1 MDVERLSN
9 ELNDILIE
17 FHNTL
22 CNPSIRCKDCEI
34 SNYRKKYNIAGNCNA
49 IYLAIKLLGA
59 TEDTAIFINKQHIV
73 FRATI
78 CRDKGSS
85 YCSNECYIRN
95 IRKRHTDNELGGS
108 RGSCFYTYLGTILLN
123 DI

>member
-1 MDVERLSN
+1 MDVEKLSN

-22 CNPSIRCKDCEI
+22 CNPSISCKDCEI
-34 SNYRKKYNIAGNCNA
+34 NKYRKKYSVSGSCNA

-59 TEDTAIFINKQHIV
+59 TEDTAIFINKQDKI
-73 FRATI
+73 FKSSI
-78 CRDKGSS
+78 CNWSFN
-85 YCSNECYIRN
+85 YCSNECYIRD
-95 IRKRHTDNELGGS
+95 IRKKRADDELGGS

>member
-1 MDVERLSN
+1 MDKERIAN

-34 SNYRKKYNIAGNCNA
+34 SNYRKKYNITGSCNA

-59 TEDTAIFINKQHIV
+59 TKDTAMFINKQDKI
-73 FRATI
+73 FKSSI
-78 CRDKGSS
+78 CNWSFNFF
-85 YCSNECYIRN
+85 SNECYIRN

>member
-22 CNPSIRCKDCEI
+22 CNPSICCKDCEI
-34 SNYRKKYNIAGNCNA
+34 NKYRKKYSVSGSCNA

-73 FRATI
+73 FRSTI
-78 CRDKGSS
+78 CRDRGFN
-85 YCSNECYIRN
+85 YCLNECYIRD
-95 IRKRHTDNELGGS
+95 IKKKRADDELGGS
-108 RGSCFYTYLGTILLN
+108 CGFCFYTYLGTMLLN

>member
-1 MDVERLSN
+1 MDKERIAN

-34 SNYRKKYNIAGNCNA
+34 SKYRKKYDIAGSCNA

-59 TEDTAIFINKQHIV
+59 TEDTAMFINKQHIT
-73 FRATI
+73 FRTI
-78 CRDKGSS
+78 VCRDK
-85 YCSNECYIRN
+85 CLNECYIHD
-95 IRKRHTDNELGGS
+95 IKEHTKELEN
-108 RGSCFYTYLGTILLN
+108 RGSCFYIYLGTILLN
-123 DI
+123 DV

>member
-1 MDVERLSN
+1 MDKEIIAN

-34 SNYRKKYNIAGNCNA
+34 HEYRKKYDVAGSCNA
-49 IYLAIKLLGA
+49 IYLAIVLLGD
-59 TEDTAIFINKQHIV
+59 TENTAMFINKQYEI
-73 FRATI
+73 FKSTI
-78 CRDKGSS
+78 CNEGFGF
-85 YCSNECYIRN
+85 CLNECYIHD
-95 IRKRHTDNELGGS
+95 IRIYTDLLEN

-123 DI
+123 DV

>member
-22 CNPSIRCKDCEI
+22 CNPSICCKDCEI
-34 SNYRKKYNIAGNCNA
+34 NKYRKKYSVSGSCNA

-59 TEDTAIFINKQHIV
+59 TEDTAIFINKQHIA
-73 FRATI
+73 FRATV
-78 CRDKGSS
+78 CTDKGFNYCLNEYS
-85 YCSNECYIRN
+85 YYLSIFMISISTTNTN
-95 IRKRHTDNELGGS
+95 IQNVIFHKSIVYKKR
-108 RGSCFYTYLGTILLN
+108 
-123 DI
+123 

>member
-1 MDVERLSN
+1 MDKERLSN

-22 CNPSIRCKDCEI
+22 CNPSTPCKDCKI
-34 SNYRKKYNIAGNCNA
+34 NKYRKKYNVNSTCSAV
-49 IYLAIKLLGA
+49 YLAIKLLGA
-59 TEDTAIFINKQHIV
+59 TKDTAMFINKQDKI
-73 FRATI
+73 FKSSI
-78 CRDKGSS
+78 CNGNFNF
-85 YCSNECYIRN
+85 CSNKCYIRN

>member
-1 MDVERLSN
+1 MDVERIAN

-22 CNPSIRCKDCEI
+22 CNPSISCKDCEI
-34 SNYRKKYNIAGNCNA
+34 NKYRKKYSVSGSCNA

-59 TEDTAIFINKQHIV
+59 TEDTAIFINKQDKI
-73 FRATI
+73 FKSSI
-78 CRDKGSS
+78 CNWSFN
-85 YCSNECYIRN
+85 YCSNECYIRD
-95 IRKRHTDNELGGS
+95 IRKKRADDELGGS

>member
-1 MDVERLSN
+1 MDVKKLSN

-85 YCSNECYIRN
+85 YCSNECYIHD
-95 IRKRHTDNELGGS
+95 IKKRTKELEA

>member
-1 MDVERLSN
+1 MDKERIAN

-22 CNPSIRCKDCEI
+22 CNPSISCKDCEI
-34 SNYRKKYNIAGNCNA
+34 SNYRKKYNITGSCNA

-73 FRATI
+73 FRATV
-78 CRDKGSS
+78 CTDKGFN
-85 YCSNECYIRN
+85 YCLNECYIRD
-95 IRKRHTDNELGGS
+95 IKKKRADDELGGS
-108 RGSCFYTYLGTILLN
+108 CGSCFYTYLGTILLN

>member
-1 MDVERLSN
+1 MDVERIAN

-22 CNPSIRCKDCEI
+22 CNPSISCKDCEI
-34 SNYRKKYNIAGNCNA
+34 SIYRKKYSVSGSCNA

-59 TEDTAIFINKQHIV
+59 TEDTAIFINKQDKI
-73 FRATI
+73 FKSSI
-78 CRDKGSS
+78 CNWSFN
-85 YCSNECYIRN
+85 YCSNECYIRD
-95 IRKRHTDNELGGS
+95 IRKKRADDELGGS
-108 RGSCFYTYLGTILLN
+108 RGSCFYTYLGTILLK

>member
-1 MDVERLSN
+1 MDVEKLSN

-22 CNPSIRCKDCEI
+22 CNPSISCKDCEI
-34 SNYRKKYNIAGNCNA
+34 SNYRKKYNIAGSCNA

-73 FRATI
+73 FRSII
-78 CRDKGSS
+78 CRDKGFK
-85 YCSNECYIRN
+85 YCLNKCYIHD
-95 IRKRHTDNELGGS
+95 IRVYTDLLEN
-108 RGSCFYTYLGTILLN
+108 RGSCFYAYLVTILLN
-123 DI
+123 DL

>member
-1 MDVERLSN
+1 MDVEKLSN

-22 CNPSIRCKDCEI
+22 CNPSISCKDWEI
-34 SNYRKKYNIAGNCNA
+34 NKYRKKYSVSGSCNA

-59 TEDTAIFINKQHIV
+59 TEDTAIFINKQDKI
-73 FRATI
+73 FKSSI
-78 CRDKGSS
+78 CNWSFN
-85 YCSNECYIRN
+85 YCSNECYIRD
-95 IRKRHTDNELGGS
+95 IRKKRADDELGGS

>member
-73 FRATI
+73 FRSTI
-78 CRDKGSS
+78 CRDRGFN
-85 YCSNECYIRN
+85 YCLNECYIHD
-95 IRKRHTDNELGGS
+95 IRIYTDLLEN

-123 DI
+123 DV

>member
-22 CNPSIRCKDCEI
+22 YNPSIRCKDCEI

-59 TEDTAIFINKQHIV
+59 TEDTAIFINKQDKI
-73 FRATI
+73 FKSSI
-78 CRDKGSS
+78 CNWSFNF
-85 YCSNECYIRN
+85 CSNECYIRN

>member
-78 CRDKGSS
+78 CRDKGFNF
-85 YCSNECYIRN
+85 CSNECYIHDIKERT
-95 IRKRHTDNELGGS
+95 KELEA

>member
-22 CNPSIRCKDCEI
+22 CNPSISCKDCEI
-34 SNYRKKYNIAGNCNA
+34 NKYRKKYSVSGSCNA

-59 TEDTAIFINKQHIV
+59 TEDTAIFINKQDKI
-73 FRATI
+73 FKSSI
-78 CRDKGSS
+78 CNWSFN
-85 YCSNECYIRN
+85 YCSNECYIRD
-95 IRKRHTDNELGGS
+95 IRKKRADDELGGS

>member
-34 SNYRKKYNIAGNCNA
+34 SNYRKKYNIAGSCNA

-59 TEDTAIFINKQHIV
+59 TEDTAIFINKQDKI
-73 FRATI
+73 FKSSI
-78 CRDKGSS
+78 CNWSFN
-85 YCSNECYIRN
+85 YCSNECYIRD
-95 IRKRHTDNELGGS
+95 IRKKRADDELGGS